1 MSMTAGVGRS
11 RRDVG
16 GVRESV
22 KRCDEW
28 MRSWGEVDNQGRW
41 TLRKR
46 RRRRRGEGRGGQLL
60 LLLKMSS

>member
-11 RRDVG
+11 RREVG

-41 TLRKR
+41 RLRKR
-46 RRRRRGEGRGGQLL
+46 RRRRRRGEGGQLL